1 MRIYIKQQA
10 CGFRFY
16 SGLRFIPDCLG
27 LFKKVQVFQYI
38 R

>member
-1 MRIYIKQQA
+1 MRVYNRDEV
-10 CGFRFY
+10 CPFRFY
-16 SGLRFIPDCLG
+16 SGIRFIPDCLG